1 MSTVS
6 EAEILRLFDA
16 KVASAW
22 DWSSGRRGD
31 LEDVRQTVLDVAAG
45 RLDESALSAVA
56 ERVAYNPHAVQTLTE
71 QCRTVI
77 REAAGQ

>member
-1 MSTVS
+1 MK

-22 DWSSGRRGD
+22 DWGGSRRN

-45 RLDESALSAVA
+45 RLDESALTAVA
-56 ERVAYNPHAVQTLTE
+56 ERVAANPHAAQTLTG

-77 REAAGQ
+77 REAGKS